1 MNSVFADAAFFVATV
16 NERDSF
22 HERAK
27 QFSLE
32 FSGLIVTSK
41 WVLVEVANYLAKLR
55 YRERAIVF
63 LEDLLADPLV
73 ECLPA
78 TEIWFDSG
86 WKLYRTRADKEWSLT
101 DCISFEIMRQRAIQE
116 ALSSDHHFEQAGFGI
131 LLK

>member
-1 MNSVFADAAFFVATV
+1 MMTVFADAAFFVATA

-27 QFSLE
+27 QISLE
-32 FSGLIVTSK
+32 FSGLIVTSR
-41 WVLVEVANYLAKLR
+41 WVFVEVANYLAKLR
-55 YRERAIVF
+55 HRERAIAF

-78 TEIWFDSG
+78 TEIWFDQG
-86 WKLYRTRADKEWSLT
+86 WNLYRKRTDKECSLT

-116 ALSSDHHFEQAGFGI
+116 ALSSDHHFEQAGFRI